1 MIKGNDLTLVE
12 ESYNEGYEAGIMD
25 FIDRIKTIFPI
36 DDDHFIAIAR
46 DLMES
51 E

>member
-25 FIDRIKTIFPI
+25 FIARLKTVFPI
-36 DDDHFIAIAR
+36 DEEHFTMIAR
-46 DLMES
+46 DLLDD
-51 E
+51 

>member
-25 FIDRIKTIFPI
+25 FIERLRTVFPI
-36 DDDHFIAIAR
+36 DEDHFITIAK
-46 DLMES
+46 DLIES
-51 E
+51 

>member
-25 FIDRIKTIFPI
+25 FIARLKTVFHI
-36 DDDHFIAIAR
+36 DEEHFITIAR
-46 DLMES
+46 DLLDD
-51 E
+51 

>member
-25 FIDRIKTIFPI
+25 FIERLKTVFPI
-36 DDDHFIAIAR
+36 DDEHFITIAR
-46 DLMES
+46 DLLDD
-51 E
+51 